1 MEKRPGVTAVAAG
14 ERATVLPSSVE
25 SVLFLDLDGVVL
37 PYGSGT
43 PPKQYF
49 QPDVRERIANPDERK
64 PRSFQHDWSRE
75 LMEELSALFD
85 SPKFQLVVNSTWSLY
100 GVGLLH
106 SMRVTAHNPIL
117 ALEHSEA
124 NHERREHKVA
134 RMAQLLSTVDR
145 PLRSLWVDDEAEAIL
160 KRSGL
165 ELPTDGLVSPDG
177 RYGLSR
183 EELSRVSRFLRGVA
197 TEELA

>member
-14 ERATVLPSSVE
+14 ERATALPSSVE
-25 SVLFLDLDGVVL
+25 SVLFLDLDGVVI
-37 PYGSGT
+37 PHGSGT

-49 QPDVRERIANPDERK
+49 RPDVRERIANPDERK

-85 SPKFQLVVNSTWSLY
+85 SSKLQLVVNSTWSLY

-106 SMRVTAHNPIL
+106 SMGVTAHNPIL
-117 ALEHSEA
+117 ALEHSEP
-124 NHERREHKVA
+124 NEERRAHKVE

-160 KRSGL
+160 KLGEL
-165 ELPTDGLVSPDG
+165 ELPTSAFVQPVG

-183 EELSRVSRFLRGVA
+183 EEFARVSQFLRGVA